1 MNKKKLSDIAII
13 TMGQSPESSFYNTAG
28 LGMPFLQGSK
38 TFGKIYPTFPS
49 FTEKI
54 TKIALKGDI
63 LMSVR
68 APVGDINIAPVDMCI
83 GRGLCSIRMK
93 NGNQK
98 YLYYLLKNN
107 IHNILSKQNGTVF
120 ASINRKDLEDLEFSI
135 LEEREQKSS
144 GDFLAL
150 FDEKIKVNDEINDN
164 LSKQCSML
172 FEQMFPDI
180 FDFAESDFIELSS
193 IASIFSGKRPL
204 TRSDALTEECWIPI
218 VGAAS
223 VMGFTNES
231 LFNEPL
237 IITGRVGTHGVIQ
250 RFNSNCWPS
259 DNTLVIKTPYYE
271 YVYQVLS
278 RINFSNLNRGSTQ
291 PLITK
296 SDLAKIKLKRVSMEL
311 IKRFDRIAGAL
322 MSLFDLN
329 ISSNRKLAECRD
341 ALMPK
346 LLRGEIEISP
356 VIGE

>member
-164 LSKQCSML
+164 LSLCPYRPSTASSPFKSFGNNASRTRARRLFSRAFLAISCINGPTVISNDSILPFDGKGTSML
-172 FEQMFPDI
+172 K
-180 FDFAESDFIELSS
+180 SS
-193 IASIFSGKRPL
+193 CWFKPGCA
-204 TRSDALTEECWIPI
+204 ALAQE
-218 VGAAS
+218 
-223 VMGFTNES
+223 
-231 LFNEPL
+231 
-237 IITGRVGTHGVIQ
+237 RV
-250 RFNSNCWPS
+250 
-259 DNTLVIKTPYYE
+259 
-271 YVYQVLS
+271 
-278 RINFSNLNRGSTQ
+278 
-291 PLITK
+291 
-296 SDLAKIKLKRVSMEL
+296 
-311 IKRFDRIAGAL
+311 
-322 MSLFDLN
+322 
-329 ISSNRKLAECRD
+329 
-341 ALMPK
+341 
-346 LLRGEIEISP
+346 
-356 VIGE
+356 